1 MDYGEDIKENFT
13 KKIDQRGKISE
24 DMYDVQNSIYTV
36 KIILV
41 IKYIWLIF
49 QTVIIIIIILIINT
63 IFKGKHVAMGLI
75 KYFKIHLVVPEN
87 VCLCYSNI
95 F

>member
-1 MDYGEDIKENFT
+1 MNYGEDIKENLT
-13 KKIDQRGKISE
+13 KKINQHGKISE

-41 IKYIWLIF
+41 IKYIWLIPVF
-49 QTVIIIIIILIINT
+49 QTVIIIIIIILIINT

-75 KYFKIHLVVPEN
+75 KYL
-87 VCLCYSNI
+87 
-95 F
+95 